1 MELKKTLL
9 ITVVL
14 SLIGLTIW
22 EIYWRSKGYYPTID
36 DNKSLWAVQR
46 DKIEALAK
54 DDVILLGSSRVL
66 FDIQIYQWE
75 QVTGRRPIQ
84 LASAG
89 STPLPSFRDI
99 VRNTDFAGTIIVGVT
114 PGLFFSTTS
123 PMAPPWKSIQEKVD
137 YFKDFTYAQRLN
149 HALSIPLQKNITFLS
164 DVEGI
169 DGINLKELLKKIKL
183 GEPVKNA
190 MPPFHEFSDIDE
202 NRNNRMTKKT
212 ATDTAFA
219 NTVKKVWQF
228 FGKDSKPL
236 EKEATMSYFLE
247 DAKIFKA
254 RGGNLIL
261 LRCPSTGYYKIGEA
275 KFAPRKEFWDVLVK
289 RAQVKSYHY
298 QDYDWL
304 NHFDCPEWSHLSA
317 NDAETFTLAL
327 AKIMMKDYALS
338 NRKK

>member
-22 EIYWRSKGYYPTID
+22 EIYWRSEGYYPTID

-149 HALSIPLQKNITFLS
+149 HALSIPLQKNITFL
-164 DVEGI
+164 
-169 DGINLKELLKKIKL
+169 
-183 GEPVKNA
+183 
-190 MPPFHEFSDIDE
+190 
-202 NRNNRMTKKT
+202 
-212 ATDTAFA
+212 
-219 NTVKKVWQF
+219 
-228 FGKDSKPL
+228 
-236 EKEATMSYFLE
+236 
-247 DAKIFKA
+247 
-254 RGGNLIL
+254 
-261 LRCPSTGYYKIGEA
+261 
-275 KFAPRKEFWDVLVK
+275 
-289 RAQVKSYHY
+289 
-298 QDYDWL
+298 
-304 NHFDCPEWSHLSA
+304 
-317 NDAETFTLAL
+317 
-327 AKIMMKDYALS
+327 
-338 NRKK
+338 